1 MGRVINN
8 NTPGKQRN
16 AMMRTI
22 AEILRRLG
30 QRNGEINDDVRD
42 MTAMIVFCLREID
55 DSIIETIKAWEKRG
69 YWQKADKFQLEW
81 MWSEQ
86 YAKQLD
92 KLIREEQWEQ
102 LPEIMMKL
110 FPHFADIEVKKMTRD
125 PSEWEGAHEK
135 LLEEDPI

>member
-8 NTPGKQRN
+8 NTPGKRRN

-30 QRNGEINDDVRD
+30 QQNGEINDDVRD

-55 DSIIETIKAWEKRG
+55 ESIIDTIKAWEKRG

-86 YAKQLD
+86 YALKLE
-92 KLIREEQWEQ
+92 KLIREENWGN
-102 LPEIMMKL
+102 LPDVMMKL
-110 FPHFADIEVKKMTRD
+110 FPHFASIEINKMTRNPD
-125 PSEWEGAHEK
+125 DWAGAYDR
-135 LLEEDPI
+135 LIEDN

>member
-8 NTPGKQRN
+8 NTPGKRRN

-30 QRNGEINDDVRD
+30 QHNGDITDEVRD

-55 DSIIETIKAWEKRG
+55 ESIIDTIKAWEKRG
-69 YWQKADKFQLEW
+69 YWQKADKFQLTW

-86 YAKQLD
+86 YAKQLET
-92 KLIREEQWEQ
+92 LIRDDNWNQ

-110 FPHFADIEVKKMTRD
+110 FPHFASIEINKMTRKPND
-125 PSEWEGAHEK
+125 WVGTYDKLMSE
-135 LLEEDPI
+135 

>member
-8 NTPGKQRN
+8 NTPGKRRSS
-16 AMMRTI
+16 MMRTI

-30 QRNGEINDDVRD
+30 QHKGDITDEVRD
-42 MTAMIVFCLREID
+42 MTAMIVFCLRDID

-86 YAKQLD
+86 YAKKLET
-92 KLIREEQWEQ
+92 LIREENWHE
-102 LPEIMMKL
+102 LPETMMKL
-110 FPHFADIEVKKMTRD
+110 FPHFASIEIIKMTRK
-125 PSEWEGAHEK
+125 PSDWEGTYDRLMDE
-135 LLEEDPI
+135 

>member
-8 NTPGKQRN
+8 NTPGKRRN

-30 QRNGEINDDVRD
+30 QHNGDITDEVRD

-55 DSIIETIKAWEKRG
+55 ESIIDTIKAWEKRG
-69 YWQKADKFQLEW
+69 YWQKADKFQLTW

-86 YAKQLD
+86 YAKQLE
-92 KLIREEQWEQ
+92 KLIRDDNWNQ

-110 FPHFADIEVKKMTRD
+110 FPHFASIEINKMTRKPND
-125 PSEWEGAHEK
+125 WVGTYDKLMSE
-135 LLEEDPI
+135 

>member
-8 NTPGKQRN
+8 NTPGKRRN

-30 QRNGEINDDVRD
+30 QHSGDINDDVRD

-55 DSIIETIKAWEKRG
+55 GSIIDTIKAWEKRG

-86 YAKQLD
+86 FATRLE
-92 KLIREEQWEQ
+92 KLVREENWNA
-102 LPEIMMKL
+102 LPEVMMGL
-110 FPHFADIEVKKMTRD
+110 FPHFTSIQISKMTRN
-125 PSEWEGAHEK
+125 PSDWDGAYQR
-135 LLEEDPI
+135 LIEEDN

>member
-8 NTPGKQRN
+8 NTPGKRRN

-30 QRNGEINDDVRD
+30 QHNGDISDDVRD

-55 DSIIETIKAWEKRG
+55 DSIIDTIKAWEKRG
-69 YWQKADKFQLEW
+69 YWQKADKFQLAW

-86 YAKQLD
+86 YAK
-92 KLIREEQWEQ
+92 KLETLIHDEDWTQ
-102 LPEIMMKL
+102 LPDIMMKL
-110 FPHFADIEVKKMTRD
+110 FPHFASIEINKMTRNPKD
-125 PSEWEGAHEK
+125 WEGTYDRLMSE
-135 LLEEDPI
+135 

>member
-8 NTPGKQRN
+8 NTPGKRRN

-30 QRNGEINDDVRD
+30 QHNGDITDEVRD

-55 DSIIETIKAWEKRG
+55 DSIIDTIKAWEKRG
-69 YWQKADKFQLEW
+69 YWQKADKFQLAW

-86 YAKQLD
+86 YAKKLET
-92 KLIREEQWEQ
+92 LIRDDNWTQ

-110 FPHFADIEVKKMTRD
+110 FPHFASIEINKMTRK
-125 PSEWEGAHEK
+125 PSDWQGTYDR
-135 LLEEDPI
+135 LMEE